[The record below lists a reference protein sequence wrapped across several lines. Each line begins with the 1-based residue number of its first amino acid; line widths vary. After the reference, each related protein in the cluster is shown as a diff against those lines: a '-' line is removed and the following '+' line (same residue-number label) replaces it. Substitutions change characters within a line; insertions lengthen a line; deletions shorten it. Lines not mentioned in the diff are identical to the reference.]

1 MNSHKWGVLVL
12 IAVTLAG
19 LVGCNQESP
28 AGKATEAAGQAAV
41 EAIKMPIDKARGVE
55 GTLEKAA
62 EQTADKVKEAAQ

>member
-12 IAVTLAG
+12 IAVTLAN

-41 EAIKMPIDKARGVE
+41 DAIKTPLDKARGVE
-55 GTLEKAA
+55 GTLEKSA
-62 EQTADKVKEAAQ
+62 EKTADKVKEAAQ

>member
-1 MNSHKWGVLVL
+1 MNRYKWNVLALMAVALVGL
-12 IAVTLAG
+12 I
-19 LVGCNQESP
+19 GCNQESP

-41 EAIKMPIDKARGVE
+41 DAIKTPIDKARGVE

>member
-1 MNSHKWGVLVL
+1 MNRYKWNVLAL
-12 IAVTLAG
+12 MAVALVG

-41 EAIKMPIDKARGVE
+41 DAIKTPIDKARGVE